1 MYVAEQGTQ
10 HGNFKPMN
18 CQSFVREEDIKV
30 GRRLKIAQLHTWHIQ
45 KEGTRMHNP
54 VYPISATSCQGNKI
68 WHYDNW
74 EHLRIQRDKKRAAGT
89 QRSKSQSGNWR
100 NLSLLQ
106 RFGLQQYRELFS
118 PDPNQPT
125 YYDLIQRLHAQL
137 LDPSRHPTFSS
148 MSH

>member
-74 EHLRIQRDKKRAAGT
+74 EHLRIQRETRRGQQVHKD
-89 QRSKSQSGNWR
+89 QSH
-100 NLSLLQ
+100 NLAIEETYLYYKDLGFSNT
-106 RFGLQQYRELFS
+106 ESFS
-118 PDPNQPT
+118 PQ
-125 YYDLIQRLHAQL
+125 IQISLH
-137 LDPSRHPTFSS
+137 T
-148 MSH
+148 MT